1 MIDAAALR
9 RLVREVIATELESA
23 RVSPAGELVRIA
35 DDADLAAFARRVLTL
50 AEDTTTRQAIAVG
63 RHPFKLAKGAAAP
76 SSSSPS
82 PSSRGSGGAAARIDT
97 GVVTEAS
104 LAKLPKGAAR
114 LVIGDGVAP
123 TPLARDR
130 ARKLGITIERSKL

>member
-9 RLVREVIATELESA
+9 RLVREVIAAELDAA
-23 RVSPAGELVRIA
+23 RGSPATETARIA
-35 DDADLAAFARRVLTL
+35 DDADLAAFARRVLAL
-50 AEDTTTRQAIAVG
+50 AEDATARQAIAAG
-63 RHPFKLAKGAAAP
+63 RYPFELAHGSAP
-76 SSSSPS
+76 ATPS
-82 PSSRGSGGAAARIDT
+82 PPARLTGAAAARIDT

-114 LVIGDGVAP
+114 LVIGDGVAV

-130 ARKLGITIERSKL
+130 ARKLGITIERSKP